1 MLKIEN
7 VKVEGFEEAIRG
19 MRNSW
24 ESWEKSDSYI
34 DLCAPKSYGYGVWKM
49 GPKDFDLAMRLSK
62 AGASHAKYLRMIVV
76 WADITAGMEWW
87 KQFDTYKVGTV
98 SSSTSLMHTLGKRL
112 LTPED
117 FSFDDPEDPLV
128 LTVLNTVNEAIKEW
142 WESGKKVGSYE
153 WRRMQKLIPMGI
165 LYKRTVC
172 LNYQVLKT
180 MYHDR
185 KGHRLDE
192 WKRFCRWI
200 EELPYSQLITL
211 KEVN

>member
-34 DLCAPKSYGYGVWKM
+34 DFCVPEHYGYGVWKM

-62 AGASHAKYLRMIVV
+62 AGASHAKYLRMIIV

-153 WRRMQKLIPMGI
+153 WRLLQKLIPMGI
-165 LYKRTVC
+165 LYRRTVTM
-172 LNYQVLKT
+172 NYEVLKH

-185 KGHRLDE
+185 KGHRLQE
-192 WKRFCRWI
+192 WRDFCAWV
-200 EELPYSQLITL
+200 ETLPYSQLIAL
-211 KEVN
+211 KEE